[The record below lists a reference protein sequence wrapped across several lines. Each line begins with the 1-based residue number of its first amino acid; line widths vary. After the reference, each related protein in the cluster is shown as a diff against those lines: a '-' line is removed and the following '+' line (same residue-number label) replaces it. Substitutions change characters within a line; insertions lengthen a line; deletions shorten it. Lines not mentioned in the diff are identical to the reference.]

1 MQPANNH
8 TLYGTI
14 GGTVFSI
21 AASIQSADI
30 LKTILL
36 ATIGALASF
45 MVSLLLKCLT
55 RKRKK

>member
-1 MQPANNH
+1 MQPTNNH
-8 TLYGTI
+8 TFYGTI
-14 GGTVFSI
+14 GGTLLSL

-30 LKTILL
+30 WKTIVL
-36 ATIGALASF
+36 ATIGALVSF